1 MLIKML
7 TLQAGPQGTREAGQF
22 YDVPDKEAKALIKDG
37 YAVQA
42 PRKAPFERAT
52 GRGGRER
59 AAAKNEEAVK
69 ISPDDLS
76 NDSEPGEE

>member
-1 MLIKML
+1 MFIKML

-42 PRKAPFERAT
+42 PREAPAERAT

-59 AAAKNEEAVK
+59 AAAKNEEAAK
-69 ISPDDLS
+69 TLPDDS
-76 NDSEPGEE
+76 ANDSKAR

>member
-42 PRKAPFERAT
+42 PREAPVERAT
-52 GRGGRER
+52 GRRGREQ
-59 AAAKNEEAVK
+59 AAKNEEAAK
-69 ISPDDLS
+69 ISPDDS
-76 NDSEPGEE
+76 ANDSEPDEE